1 MFTAATTEKAQTKA
15 RVGAKAH
22 PTVGRGV
29 QWGEEEALEACECLM
44 DIAAALFNVSGKE
57 MRRPG
62 RTSLGVSRVRQIS
75 MYVAHVTLGLNMSDV
90 GRGFGR
96 DRTTVV
102 YACHLIEDMRD
113 VEEFDGVVAMME
125 RVIIAAFGDRLER

>member
-1 MFTAATTEKAQTKA
+1 
-15 RVGAKAH
+15 
-22 PTVGRGV
+22 
-29 QWGEEEALEACECLM
+29 M

-57 MRRPG
+57 LRRPG

-75 MYVAHVTLGLNMSDV
+75 MYVAHVILGLNMSDV
-90 GRGFGR
+90 GRSFGR

-113 VEEFDGVVAMME
+113 VEEFDRVVAMME
-125 RVIIAAFGDRLER
+125 RVIIAAFRDRLER